1 MEDIANTCTVDRFI
15 LGYSDASRQAYLSFT
30 EQSVVQGTCSE
41 EIDKNTFKQIFR
53 DHWESFKASYP
64 RFDTPDYDTPVEKML
79 DCGDPEKMGYVQY
92 RCLYCGE
99 TRRIALTC
107 KSSFCL
113 SCAQPR
119 MSQWADFIG
128 RRLFPGVTYRHFILT
143 TPDVLRHWFYQSP
156 DLLSQLIRRGYAC
169 LEDIFRTTT
178 GKALDI
184 GCVMVLQTFGR
195 SGEFNP
201 HLHILVTA
209 GGLTAEGNWK
219 HVTFIP
225 YEVMHKKWQYH
236 LLDLLR
242 QQVDDPRVQQDID
255 RGWKNYPKGFVA
267 HLQPGDVPPGGK
279 GLAEYLA
286 KYVVSPP
293 ISVRRLEEY
302 DGQQVRYWYED
313 HKTQAIQHT
322 TLPVLRFIG
331 RMVQHILPKGF
342 QRIRYFGLH
351 SNPRYQ
357 QIREQ
362 LAMLV
367 PASTPSDRR
376 GCRVLPRPQFAQ
388 LFLATFGHD
397 PLLCP
402 RCETPM
408 DWEYLYHPKYGILKE
423 AQLFQDEP
431 PDGRTE
437 SQVSAVAAG
446 DAGGDSLV
454 TSVPLVQVLLPFM

>member
-1 MEDIANTCTVDRFI
+1 MCGTDI
-15 LGYSDASRQAYLSFT
+15 G
-30 EQSVVQGTCSE
+30 
-41 EIDKNTFKQIFR
+41 TFKQIFR
-53 DHWESFKASYP
+53 DHWETFKATYP
-64 RFDTPDYDTPVEKML
+64 QFATPDYDTAVQKML

-92 RCLYCGE
+92 RCLGCGE
-99 TRRIALTC
+99 WRRIGFTC

-113 SCAQPR
+113 GCAQPR

-143 TPDVLRHWFYQSP
+143 TPDFLRNWFYLCP
-156 DLLSQLIRRGYAC
+156 DLLSKLMQRGYAC
-169 LEDIFRTTT
+169 LRDIFETAT
-178 GKALDI
+178 GKPLDI
-184 GCVMVLQTFGR
+184 GCAMVLQTYGR

-209 GGLTAEGNWK
+209 GGLTAEGKWK
-219 HVTFIP
+219 NKNFIP
-225 YEVMHKKWQYH
+225 YDLMHKKWQYH

-242 QQVDDPRVQQDID
+242 QEVHDPAVQKDID

-293 ISVRRLEEY
+293 ISVRRIEEY
-302 DGQQVRYWYED
+302 DGQQVSYWYKD
-313 HKTQAIQHT
+313 HKTDAIQHT

-351 SNPRYQ
+351 SHTRYQ
-357 QIREQ
+357 AIREQ
-362 LAMLV
+362 LASLLPSS
-367 PASTPSDRR
+367 PASDPR
-376 GCRVLPRPQFAQ
+376 GYRVLPRPPFAQ
-388 LFLATFGHD
+388 LFLSTFGHE

-402 RCETPM
+402 RCGTPM
-408 DWEYLYHPKYGILKE
+408 EWELLYHPRYGILKE

-437 SQVSAVAAG
+437 SEPSAVAAENAEG
-446 DAGGDSLV
+446 HSLA
-454 TSVPLVQVLLPFM
+454 TTLALVQLSLPFL

>member
-1 MEDIANTCTVDRFI
+1 MENIVNSCTMHRFV
-15 LGYSDASRQAYLSFT
+15 LNPSDSLRRAYPSFAAPT
-30 EQSVVQGTCSE
+30 TPEKTFSE
-41 EIDKNTFKQIFR
+41 AIDKNTFKQIFR
-53 DHWESFKASYP
+53 DHWEAFKARYP
-64 RFDTPDYDTPVEKML
+64 RFDTPDYDTVVQKML

-99 TRRIALTC
+99 TRRSAFTC

-143 TPDVLRHWFYQSP
+143 TPDFLRHWFYLCP
-156 DLLSQLIRRGYAC
+156 DLLSQLMRRGYDC
-169 LEDIFRTTT
+169 LQDIFRTTT
-178 GKALDI
+178 GRPLDI

-209 GGLTAEGNWK
+209 GGLTAEGNWRN
-219 HVTFIP
+219 VTFIP
-225 YEVMHKKWQYH
+225 YEVMHRKWQYH

-242 QQVDDPRVQQDID
+242 QEVDDPRVQQDID

-302 DGQQVRYWYED
+302 DGQRVRYWYED

-351 SNPRYQ
+351 SHTRYQ
-357 QIREQ
+357 QVREQ
-362 LAMLV
+362 LARLL
-367 PASTPSDRR
+367 PASRSLDPR
-376 GCRVLPRPQFAQ
+376 GYRVLPRPAFTQ
-388 LFLATFGHD
+388 LFFATFGRD

-402 RCETPM
+402 RCGKPM
-408 DWEYLYHPKYGILKE
+408 EWELLYHPEYGILKE
-423 AQLFQDEP
+423 AQLFEEEP
-431 PDGRTE
+431 PHERTASEFSGLATADDGGE
-437 SQVSAVAAG
+437 PVARPIA
-446 DAGGDSLV
+446 
-454 TSVPLVQVLLPFM
+454 LVQLPLPFM

>member
-1 MEDIANTCTVDRFI
+1 MCGTDI
-15 LGYSDASRQAYLSFT
+15 G
-30 EQSVVQGTCSE
+30 
-41 EIDKNTFKQIFR
+41 TFKQIFR
-53 DHWESFKASYP
+53 DHWDAFKAAYP
-64 RFDTPDYDTPVEKML
+64 QFATPDYDTAVQKML

-92 RCLYCGE
+92 RCLWCGE
-99 TRRIALTC
+99 WRRIAFTC

-113 SCAQPR
+113 GCAQPR

-128 RRLFPGVTYRHFILT
+128 RRLLPGVTYRHFILT
-143 TPDVLRHWFYQSP
+143 TPDFLRNWFYQCP
-156 DLLSQLIRRGYAC
+156 DLLGKLMQRGYAC
-169 LEDIFRTTT
+169 LLDIFQTTT
-178 GKALDI
+178 GKPLDI
-184 GCVMVLQTFGR
+184 GCAMVLQTYGR

-209 GGLTAEGNWK
+209 GGLTAEGKWK
-219 HVTFIP
+219 NVNFIP
-225 YEVMHKKWQYH
+225 YDVMHRKWQYH

-242 QQVDDPRVQQDID
+242 QEVRDPQVQKDID

-302 DGQQVRYWYED
+302 DGQQVSYWYKD
-313 HKTQAIQHT
+313 HKTDAIQHT
-322 TLPVLRFIG
+322 TLPALRFIG

-351 SNPRYQ
+351 SHTRYQ
-357 QIREQ
+357 AIREQ
-362 LAMLV
+362 LATLLPSS
-367 PASTPSDRR
+367 PANDPR
-376 GCRVLPRPQFAQ
+376 GYRVLPRPRFAQ
-388 LFLATFGHD
+388 LFLSTFGQD

-402 RCETPM
+402 RCGTPM
-408 DWEYLYHPKYGILKE
+408 EWELLSHPKYGILKQ

-431 PDGRTE
+431 PDGPTE
-437 SQVSAVAAG
+437 SESSSVAAENAEG
-446 DAGGDSLV
+446 HPLATTLA
-454 TSVPLVQVLLPFM
+454 LVQLSLPFL

>member
-1 MEDIANTCTVDRFI
+1 MEGIVNTYTSQRDVLDHLDTFCQDDVSF
-15 LGYSDASRQAYLSFT
+15 ASSTGPDETDSPR
-30 EQSVVQGTCSE
+30 V
-41 EIDKNTFKQIFR
+41 DKNTFKQIFR
-53 DHWESFKASYP
+53 DHWETFKATYP
-64 RFDTPDYDTPVEKML
+64 RFDTADYDTVVQKML

-92 RCLYCGE
+92 RCLNCGE
-99 TRRIALTC
+99 TYRIAFSC

-128 RRLFPGVTYRHFILT
+128 RRLFPGVTYRHFVLT
-143 TPDVLRHWFYQSP
+143 TPKFLRHWFYRYP
-156 DLLSQLIRRGYAC
+156 NLLSQLMRRGHAC
-169 LEDIFRTTT
+169 LQDIFRTTT
-178 GKALDI
+178 GRPLDI

-195 SGEFNP
+195 SGEYNP

-219 HVTFIP
+219 NVSFIP
-225 YEVMHKKWQYH
+225 YDMMHRKWQYH

-242 QQVDDPRVQQDID
+242 QEIDDPRIQQDID

-293 ISVRRLEEY
+293 ISVRRMEEY
-302 DGQQVRYWYED
+302 DGQQVRYWYKD
-313 HKTQAIQHT
+313 HKTQAIEHA
-322 TLPVLRFIG
+322 TLPVLHFIG

-342 QRIRYFGLH
+342 KRIRYFGLH
-351 SNPRYQ
+351 CNHRYQ
-357 QIREQ
+357 QVREQ
-362 LAMLV
+362 LDSLLPGAG
-367 PASTPSDRR
+367 TSDPR
-376 GCRVLPRPQFAQ
+376 GYRVLPRPPFRQ
-388 LFLATFGHD
+388 LFLNTFGKE

-402 RCETPM
+402 RCGAEM
-408 DWEYLYHPKYGILKE
+408 EWELLYHPKFGILKE

-431 PDGRTE
+431 PDGQTE

-446 DAGGDSLV
+446 DAGGDSLA
-454 TSVPLVQVLLPFM
+454 TSGTLVQLPLPFM

>member
-1 MEDIANTCTVDRFI
+1 MCGTDID
-15 LGYSDASRQAYLSFT
+15 
-30 EQSVVQGTCSE
+30 
-41 EIDKNTFKQIFR
+41 TFKQIFR
-53 DHWESFKASYP
+53 DHWETFKAKYP
-64 RFDTPDYDTPVEKML
+64 RFDTPDYHVAVQKML
-79 DCGDPEKMGYVQY
+79 ACGDPEKMGYAQY

-99 TRRIALTC
+99 KRRIAFTC
-107 KSSFCL
+107 KSCFCL

-119 MSQWADFIG
+119 MSQWADSIG

-143 TPDVLRHWFYQSP
+143 TPDFLRNWFYQCP
-156 DLLSQLIRRGYAC
+156 DLLSKLMRRGYAC
-169 LEDIFRTTT
+169 LLDIFRTTT
-178 GKALDI
+178 GKPLDI

-209 GGLTAEGNWK
+209 GGLTDEGKWK
-219 HVTFIP
+219 NVTFIP
-225 YEVMHKKWQYH
+225 YHVMHRKWQYH

-242 QQVDDPRVQQDID
+242 QEVHDPRVEKDID

-293 ISVRRLEEY
+293 ISVRRLEQY

-313 HKTQAIQHT
+313 HKTKTIQHI

-331 RMVQHILPKGF
+331 RMAQHILTKGF

-351 SNPRYQ
+351 CHLHYQ
-357 QIREQ
+357 QHREH
-362 LAMLV
+362 LASLL
-367 PASTPSDRR
+367 PNSTPSDPR
-376 GCRVLPRPQFAQ
+376 GYRVSPRPRFAQ
-388 LFLATFGHD
+388 LFLDTFGQQ

-402 RCETPM
+402 RCGTPM
-408 DWEYLYHPKYGILKE
+408 EWELLYHPKYGILKE
-423 AQLFQDEP
+423 AQLFQHEP

-437 SQVSAVAAG
+437 SNSSAVAAEE
-446 DAGGDSLV
+446 AGGDPLARPI
-454 TSVPLVQVLLPFM
+454 PLVQLPLPFL